1 MEETG
6 LKELLIQKVE
16 NYFNDNNW
24 NHYEFDEQYSM
35 FSAKINLRCK
45 LKKTEMFVHCR
56 TGGILFSFTISIGT
70 DEENKLQVMEFVT
83 RVNNGAVLGCFQM
96 DVDANN
102 IFYANYIPCEENIS
116 YSMIERA
123 INSGLFMLEEYGD
136 ELLAVMFGMKS
147 AKDAIETVESK
158 AKGNL

>member
-16 NYFNDNNW
+16 NYFNDNDW
-24 NHYEFDEQYSM
+24 SHYEFDEQYSM
-35 FSAKINLRCK
+35 FRAKINLRCK
-45 LKKTEMFVHCR
+45 LKKTEMFVYCR
-56 TGGILFSFTISIGT
+56 TGGMLFRFTIGIGT

-83 RVNNGAVLGCFQM
+83 RVNSGAVLGSFQM
-96 DVDANN
+96 DIDENN
-102 IFYANYIPCEENIS
+102 ILYSIYIPCEENTS

-123 INSGLFMLEEYGD
+123 ITHGLFMLDEYGD

-147 AKDAIETVESK
+147 AKDAIETVESR
-158 AKGNL
+158 ARR